1 VKSSY
6 FSPDIKDFIFFL
18 DKHKVKY
25 LIVGGEAVIYYGH
38 TRLTGDVDFFF
49 ESVPENIKR
58 LYDSLTEF
66 WRGNI
71 PGVDSIEDLKKP
83 ALIIQFG
90 VPPNRIDL
98 MNLIDNVSFSEA
110 WKNKVTDKLR
120 IYKKTIPI
128 YFIGLD
134 ELIKNK
140 EMINRPKDIED
151 LKYLRK
157 IK

>member
-1 VKSSY
+1 VKASY
-6 FSPDIKDFIFFL
+6 FSPDIKDFIFLL
-18 DKHKVKY
+18 DKYKVKY

-49 ESVPENIKR
+49 NVVPENIKR
-58 LYDSLTEF
+58 LYDALKEF
-66 WRGNI
+66 WQGDI

-98 MNLIDNVSFSEA
+98 MNFIDNVSFSEA

-120 IYKKTIPI
+120 IYKKNVTI

-140 EMINRPKDIED
+140 ETINRPRDIED